1 MTANVRVIVEELEE
15 VVSIPL
21 ECVFEREDR
30 RLVYVRRGQDFLPLE
45 VELDEQSEDM
55 AVVIKGLQGGEEIAL
70 RSVGDERS
78 LAEPPS
84 VPASSSPIVP
94 QGGAQ

>member
-1 MTANVRVIVEELEE
+1 

-45 VELDEQSEDM
+45 VELGEQSKGT
-55 AVVIKGLQGGEEIAL
+55 AVVIKGLEGGEEIAL
-70 RSVGDERS
+70 RSVGDERP
-78 LAEPPS
+78 LAEAPPG
-84 VPASSSPIVP
+84 PASSSPIVP